1 MTRLLSTAALC
12 MLASACAHQ
21 PVHQDPVQ
29 AAMND
34 ALHPV
39 SPPALAG
46 ASTDGKEICNSSNG
60 GAVACVVNAGIVTAA
75 KIASGK

>member
-12 MLASACAHQ
+12 LLASACAHQ

-29 AAMND
+29 EAMND
-34 ALHPV
+34 ALQPV

-46 ASTDGKEICNSSNG
+46 ASTAGKEVCNSSNG
-60 GAVACVVNAGIVTAA
+60 GAVACLVNAGMATV
-75 KIASGK
+75 GKVVSSK

>member
-1 MTRLLSTAALC
+1 MTRLLSIAAFCL
-12 MLASACAHQ
+12 LASACAHQ
-21 PVHQDPVQ
+21 PLHQDPAQ

-46 ASTDGKEICNSSNG
+46 ASTDGKEVCSSSNG
-60 GAVACVVNAGIVTAA
+60 GAVACAVNAGLATVGKIV
-75 KIASGK
+75 SGK

>member
-1 MTRLLSTAALC
+1 MTRLFAITALC
-12 MLASACAHQ
+12 LLASACAHE
-21 PVHQDPVQ
+21 PLHQDPVQ

-34 ALHPV
+34 ALHPA

-46 ASTDGKEICNSSNG
+46 ASTNGKEICNSSNG
-60 GAVACVVNAGIVTAA
+60 GTVACVVNAGIATAG

>member
-1 MTRLLSTAALC
+1 MTRLLSIAALSL
-12 MLASACAHQ
+12 LASACAHQ

-34 ALHPV
+34 ALHPA

-46 ASTDGKEICNSSNG
+46 ASTAGKEVCSSSNG
-60 GAVACVVNAGIVTAA
+60 GAVACVVNAGLATAG